1 MEGMTRRSLLH
12 ISGGILGTAALG
24 LPMVEG
30 AADQESGAPNRK
42 LKVVV
47 TGGHPDDPQSGCG
60 GTMAL
65 YAKLSHEVVAV
76 FLTRGEKGIPGTSD
90 QETSAIRSAEAL
102 KSCEI
107 LGARAVFANQVDAN
121 TEVNPT
127 RYKEFR
133 QIIDAENPDVLFTHW
148 PIDTHP
154 DHRAASLLSYDAW
167 IMSGKKFAL
176 YYYEVELGSQTQTF
190 SPTHFVNITAT
201 EELKR
206 AACFAHQSTIKG
218 WWPLHEEMHRFRGLE
233 RSCKAA
239 EAFVRHAQDPD
250 EIAVAASAGR

>member
-12 ISGGILGTAALG
+12 ISEGIFGIAALG
-24 LPMVEG
+24 LPLV
-30 AADQESGAPNRK
+30 AWPPDQEPGAPNRK

-133 QIIDAENPDVLFTHW
+133 QLIDGENPDVLFTHW

-167 IMSGKKFAL
+167 LMGGKKFAL

-201 EELKR
+201 
-206 AACFAHQSTIKG
+206 
-218 WWPLHEEMHRFRGLE
+218 
-233 RSCKAA
+233 
-239 EAFVRHAQDPD
+239 DPD
-250 EIAVAASAGR
+250 PHVIW